1 MSAGIP
7 VLDIPDEPKAGSA
20 PVACKVC
27 GLITDN
33 KRHCC
38 PPIQNPAPVEK
49 AGEVDADRAWQTE
62 REALTALRSELAAKD
77 EKLRGLDYLYGE
89 LGNQNSFLRAE
100 LAEARAEI
108 ERLGGLT
115 NLHTVQLS
123 EGRAELAAEK
133 AAREKAEAERD
144 ELALLTV
151 PSDDDAQVAVRMRI
165 AEERVEELENEIVSW
180 RGAQAVRFLG
190 DAGDRDAYPIRRE
203 AEIKLNEVAASILAA
218 RSAKGEANG

>member
-1 MSAGIP
+1 MERI
-7 VLDIPDEPKAGSA
+7 
-20 PVACKVC
+20 
-27 GLITDN
+27 N
-33 KRHCC
+33 K
-38 PPIQNPAPVEK
+38 PAPLLKPEAVSVDFEAANFFVEHLE
-49 AGEVDADRAWQTE
+49 AGPCSDCPSYLSNLGRAY
-62 REALTALRSELAAKD
+62 LALRAELAAKD

-123 EGRAELAAEK
+123 EGSAELAAEK

-151 PSDDDAQVAVRMRI
+151 PSDEDAQVAVRLRI
-165 AEERVEELENEIVSW
+165 AEARVESLETML
-180 RGAQAVRFLG
+180 VRYAETLMP
-190 DAGDRDAYPIRRE
+190 DAHEWTDDLRKEMEQEGRA
-203 AEIKLNEVAASILAA
+203 ILAA
-218 RSAKGEANG
+218 RSAKGGAK